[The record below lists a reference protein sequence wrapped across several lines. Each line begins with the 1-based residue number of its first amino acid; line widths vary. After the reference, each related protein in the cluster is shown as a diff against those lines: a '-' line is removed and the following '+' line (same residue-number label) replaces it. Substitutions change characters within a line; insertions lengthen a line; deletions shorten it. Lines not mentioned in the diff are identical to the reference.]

1 MVLSNLI
8 SCIPNYLWSMIVANQ
23 LSDKL
28 KKLRKDKA
36 FTLESLAKAANVSKS
51 YLWELENREV
61 KNPSAQRLTSIADQ
75 LGVSLEFFLE
85 NDSREP
91 KEKHLD
97 DAFFRGYKNLE
108 STEKEQLRK
117 ILDTFKKS

>member
-1 MVLSNLI
+1 M
-8 SCIPNYLWSMIVANQ
+8 ANQ

-28 KKLRKDKA
+28 KKLRKDKG
-36 FTLESLAKAANVSKS
+36 FTLESLAKAADVSKS

>member
-1 MVLSNLI
+1 M
-8 SCIPNYLWSMIVANQ
+8 ANQ
-23 LSDKL
+23 LGDKL
-28 KKLRKDKA
+28 KKLRKDKG
-36 FTLESLAKAANVSKS
+36 FTLESLAKAAEVSKS

-61 KNPSAQRLTSIADQ
+61 KSPSAQRLTSIADQ
-75 LGVSLEFFLE
+75 LGVSLNYFLE
-85 NDSREP
+85 DDAREP

-108 STEKEQLRK
+108 VTEKEQLRK

>member
-1 MVLSNLI
+1 M
-8 SCIPNYLWSMIVANQ
+8 ANQ

-28 KKLRKDKA
+28 KKLRKDKG
-36 FTLESLAKAANVSKS
+36 FTLESLAKAADVSKS

-91 KEKHLD
+91 KERHLD
-97 DAFFRGYKNLE
+97 DAFFRGYKSLE

>member
-1 MVLSNLI
+1 
-8 SCIPNYLWSMIVANQ
+8 VANL
-23 LSDKL
+23 LSEKL
-28 KKLRKDKA
+28 KKLRKDKG
-36 FTLESLAKAANVSKS
+36 FTLESLAKAADVSKS

-61 KNPSAQRLTSIADQ
+61 KSPSAQRLTSIADQ
-75 LGVSLEFFLE
+75 LGVTSDFFLE
-85 NDSREP
+85 DDAREP

-108 STEKEQLRK
+108 TPEKEHLRK